1 MREGRA
7 TRVTLPS
14 KSTLAFCSSR
24 PRRAINY
31 GSVLRMRFS
40 DVQRITSNIT
50 SSLTFRATSL
60 HRNTLP
66 LRSHASNEYR
76 RMMML
81 PMRLPRSLCCR
92 SSRQL
97 LIIAVTLFIFFD
109 LSQVLHCRSASAT
122 ELELPV
128 KRPERIYIASI
139 HWNNE
144 EVLQSHWNNA
154 VVALTKVLGP
164 ENVFVS
170 VYESGSWDNSKHV
183 LRELDTYLG
192 QHNIR
197 RNITLSDSKH
207 RDEMS
212 VANEKKGPGWI
223 KTPGG
228 KKELRRIPYLSR
240 LRDWTLKP
248 LQELSRRGEV
258 FDKVLFL
265 NDVVFSVCL
274 ED

>member
-1 MREGRA
+1 M
-7 TRVTLPS
+7 
-14 KSTLAFCSSR
+14 
-24 PRRAINY
+24 
-31 GSVLRMRFS
+31 
-40 DVQRITSNIT
+40 TSNII
-50 SSLTFRATSL
+50 FARRATSL
-60 HRNTLP
+60 FRNTLP
-66 LRSHASNEYR
+66 FRSHASNEYPR
-76 RMMML
+76 LMIM
-81 PMRLPRSLCCR
+81 PTRLPRSLRRR
-92 SSRQL
+92 SSMQL
-97 LIIAVTLFIFFD
+97 LIIAVTLFIVFD
-109 LSQVLHCRSASAT
+109 LSQALHCRSAPAI

-144 EVLQSHWNNA
+144 LILRSHWNNA
-154 VVALTKVLGP
+154 VVALAKALGP
-164 ENVFVS
+164 ENVFVT
-170 VYESGSWDNSKHV
+170 VYKSGSWDNSKHV

-207 RDEMS
+207 RDEIS
-212 VANEKKGPGWI
+212 VADEKKGSGWI

-240 LRDWTLKP
+240 LRDWTLEP

-258 FDKVLFL
+258 FHKVLFL

-274 ED
+274 EERCRGRCK